1 MHFEDTGIW
10 GARMVSGLN
19 FEDTRGCFRKVF
31 SSELYNQIGQFSWQ
45 QVNISTNVKAG
56 TVRGLHYDDR
66 MIETK
71 LVSCI
76 SGEIIDLLFDLR
88 PNSPTYGEGF
98 QLKLTSSNLK
108 SVLIPPGVAHGFQ
121 TLVDDTK
128 ILYLHS
134 CEHSASSDTGINLLD
149 DELNFNLPLEV
160 KCISVRDRNLP
171 KFRRL

>member
-1 MHFEDTGIW
+1 
-10 GARMVSGLN
+10 
-19 FEDTRGCFRKVF
+19 
-31 SSELYNQIGQFSWQ
+31 
-45 QVNISTNVKAG
+45 
-56 TVRGLHYDDR
+56 

-108 SVLIPPGVAHGFQ
+108 SVLIPGVAHGFQ

-160 KCISVRDRNLP
+160 RCISVRDRNLP